1 MPGLLQGCEWRDG
14 WRMSDSVERGLQGRE
29 APVRSPRPTFYPG
42 FYLGCTALLLA
53 LLQPPAQA
61 GSRGQRGQCV
71 ATPGL
76 GLGSG
81 IAHAGL

>member
-1 MPGLLQGCEWRDG
+1 
-14 WRMSDSVERGLQGRE
+14 MSDSVERGLQGRE